1 MQPTKAQRRFP
12 LSELAAF
19 FIAQKCHGK
28 TGRRR
33 QSEYSDCTV
42 MAVATDF
49 HRTSLLLWGK
59 ELNSPPIYQNGT
71 LPNIQFG
78 SIISAQR
85 KNVNRSKNL
94 KRDNFY
100 FDRLFLLWYNVN
112 GKGVD
117 LMNKIITV
125 GREFG
130 SGGRELARR
139 LAQEL
144 NFDYYDKEIITEIS
158 KHTSLSE
165 EYVKQVVEHRPHYLY
180 PITTGQSISYV
191 GEYAFQQVQT
201 IYGAQSEIIKSM
213 AEKSDCVI
221 VGRCAD
227 YILRDYKPCRIFV
240 YANIESRVKRCM
252 ERSGEDEKLTEKEMK
267 RHILALDKE
276 RAKYYEFYTDQ
287 RWGDKLNYDL
297 CINTSFLEIKKLVPE
312 VAKLFK

>member
-28 TGRRR
+28 TGRLR

-85 KNVNRSKNL
+85 KNVNRSKNP
-94 KRDNFY
+94 KRNNFY
-100 FDRLFLLWYNVN
+100 FDQLFLLWYNVN

-276 RAKYYEFYTDQ
+276 RAKYYEFYTDR